1 MLRVVSVTTLIFVAS
16 FADVSSAQNTTSIDT
31 IDIAIKNIKTSGE

>member
-1 MLRVVSVTTLIFVAS
+1 MNRVILLTTLILVVIL
-16 FADVSSAQNTTSIDT
+16 ADVSSAQNTTSIDT